1 MNTGGHWPRGSHRAL
16 EGQCLDISAYM
27 SHHTKPYISVIFL
40 KPHLNHPGQHWVRTK
55 KLSNWLLDIGYEIV
69 LVTSHLA
76 AFKARIV
83 TLYSMKD
90 TLCEFEPNRTVR
102 IYPVFIL

>member
-1 MNTGGHWPRGSHRAL
+1 MKKFMIVSENNW
-16 EGQCLDISAYM
+16 
-27 SHHTKPYISVIFL
+27 
-40 KPHLNHPGQHWVRTK
+40 LNWVRTK

-102 IYPVFIL
+102 IYPVFILW